1 MSSSQHWI
9 GVKLTMMYSFILF
22 FLRAILRIIA
32 RVTVYGM
39 DYLPGKDKT
48 YLAVTNHIGR
58 LDPVFAYYLL
68 QRKDIIMLVA
78 EKYKEQAWSR
88 LLAQSVEGIFVDRFN
103 ADLGAMRE
111 VLRRIEKGG
120 VVVLAPEGTR
130 SPAASLIQGWDG
142 ASYIAAK
149 VGLPILPVGVTGS
162 SDREVMF
169 RLKHF
174 KRLQISISIGPT
186 FTLPPL
192 EAKNRDEQL
201 AKDTEEIMCRIAA
214 ELPESYR
221 GVYANCPHLKDL
233 LDEKALR
240 KTGAPLVLG

>member
-1 MSSSQHWI
+1 
-9 GVKLTMMYSFILF
+9 MYSLVMIL
-22 FLRAILRIIA
+22 LRAILHLIA

-39 DYLPGKDKT
+39 EYLPGKSTT
-48 YLAVTNHIGR
+48 YVAVTNHIGR
-58 LDPVFAYYLL
+58 LDPAFAYHLL
-68 QRKDIIMLVA
+68 RRRDIIMLVA
-78 EKYKEQAWSR
+78 EKYKEHAWSR
-88 LLAQSVEGIFVDRFN
+88 WLAEAVDGIFVDRYN

-130 SPAASLIQGWDG
+130 SPSASLIQGWDG

-149 VGLPILPVGVTGS
+149 SGLPILPVGVTGS
-162 SDREVMF
+162 SDKEVVS

-174 KRLQISISIGPT
+174 KRLQIEVHIGPT

-192 EAKNRDEQL
+192 EARNRDEQL
-201 AKDTEEIMCRIAA
+201 AKATEEIMCRIAA

-221 GVYANCPHLKDL
+221 GVYADCPHLKDL
-233 LDEKALR
+233 LAEKAQR
-240 KTGAPLVLG
+240 KIAVPLVLG